1 MRAVSATGFEDLPRA
16 LQCHVLSLLP
26 FVERV
31 RYALV
36 ARSWRALFAEVALQP
51 QELRFDEAA
60 EGSVGDAE
68 LLQCCERAGASLTSL
83 DVSGRAC
90 CRLTRDGFASA
101 LAASGGV
108 GLKTLSTWARSQ
120 YSCAPTG
127 SAADAA
133 ALLAACPSLL
143 VAAVDVRGTP
153 ADVTAALSALPGP
166 GPKRVRIYQSDL
178 LNYPQLEELAAW
190 LPVAI
195 SAADVTDLE
204 LPLTSCVSVGDQAVA
219 SLVLALS
226 GLQRLGLQQAPT
238 QRESLL
244 GNLCRA
250 LTAESPLTEL
260 ALRGTFDVDAGLP
273 DLTALIAFNRSRL
286 QTLSIDSDSLPS
298 DGCDCSPS
306 AALYARQPRLPLP
319 KANAPAQLHSPIL
332 ATTSPSPFPS
342 LGV

>member
-36 ARSWRALFAEVALQP
+36 ARSWRALFAEIALQP
-51 QELRFDEAA
+51 QELRFDGAA

-68 LLQCCERAGASLTSL
+68 LLRCCERAGASLTSL
-83 DVSGRAC
+83 DVSDSAC
-90 CRLTRDGFASA
+90 CNQTRDGFAAA

-108 GLKTLSTWARSQ
+108 GLTMLSTWARSQ

-153 ADVTAALSALPGP
+153 ADVAAALSALPGP
-166 GPKRVRIYQSDL
+166 GPKRVRFIQMWNSI
-178 LNYPQLEELAAW
+178 PPKIEELARCGYQR
-190 LPVAI
+190 PY
-195 SAADVTDLE
+195 
-204 LPLTSCVSVGDQAVA
+204 PRPTSRTSICRIWTGASVGDQAVA
-219 SLVLALS
+219 SLVLALA

-244 GNLCRA
+244 GHLCRA

-260 ALRGTFDVDAGLP
+260 ALRGSFEIDAGLP
-273 DLTALIAFNRSRL
+273 DLASMIAHDHSRL
-286 QTLSIDSDSLPS
+286 QTLSLNSYYLPS
-298 DGCDCSPS
+298 GGCDRSPS
-306 AALYARQPRLPLP
+306 AAYVCWTV
-319 KANAPAQLHSPIL
+319 APAWVPQSVPKHRFLHQQP
-332 ATTSPSPFPS
+332 
-342 LGV
+342 